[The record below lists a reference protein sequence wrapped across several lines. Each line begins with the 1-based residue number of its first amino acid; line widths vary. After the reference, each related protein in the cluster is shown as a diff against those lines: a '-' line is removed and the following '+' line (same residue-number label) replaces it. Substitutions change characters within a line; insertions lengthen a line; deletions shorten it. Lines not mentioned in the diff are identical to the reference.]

1 MKLYLIYNDTISSV
15 KYRKITEDLT
25 TPSTKIYFKVP
36 NSWNK
41 CYIHTTPDSISDN
54 LGTELQIGTSGYYEW
69 DISTLLNSGTTTI
82 SFQLVES
89 ASNYMGTSQS
99 IDITEDRG
107 NVYELTN
114 TNNVYYAS
122 VIDSRPGTITVENI
136 TVNLDEDASGPFVDI
151 PDDILNATNTYRPL
165 LVTVNDTWT
174 IPVILNDV
182 TWLDEINVDAYIN
195 NNSYIANVSARA
207 STCVKYKDLYK
218 ILLHLTSGTI
228 ARIHEILGY

>member
-1 MKLYLIYNDTISSV
+1 
-15 KYRKITEDLT
+15 
-25 TPSTKIYFKVP
+25 
-36 NSWNK
+36 
-41 CYIHTTPDSISDN
+41 
-54 LGTELQIGTSGYYEW
+54 
-69 DISTLLNSGTTTI
+69 
-82 SFQLVES
+82 
-89 ASNYMGTSQS
+89 MGTSQS

-218 ILLHLTSGTI
+218 ILQHLTSGTI